1 MRLLL
6 DTHVV
11 IWWYQEPKRLKNSTL
26 ALINDRNNSVFVSD
40 VVIWEMVIK
49 TSLGKLK
56 TLENLYKEIENDFD
70 AMPIKT
76 NHIHGI
82 SSLEF
87 IHHDP
92 FDRLLI
98 AQSVIENI
106 PLITSDKQINR
117 YDLQIIKP

>member
-40 VVIWEMVIK
+40 VVIWEIVIK

-56 TLENLYKEIENDFD
+56 TPENLYKEIENDFD

>member
-11 IWWYQEPKRLKNSTL
+11 IWWYQEPKKIKNSTI
-26 ALINDRNNSVFVSD
+26 ALISDRNNSVFVSD
-40 VVIWEMVIK
+40 VVIWEIVIK

-56 TLENLYKEIENDFD
+56 TPENLYKEIENDFD

>member
-11 IWWYQEPKRLKNSTL
+11 IWWYQEPKKLKNSTL

>member
-11 IWWYQEPKRLKNSTL
+11 IWWYQEPKKIKNSTI
-26 ALINDRNNSVFVSD
+26 ALISDRNNSVFVSD

-98 AQSVIENI
+98 AQSVFENI

>member
-11 IWWYQEPKRLKNSTL
+11 IWWYQEPKKIKNSTI
-26 ALINDRNNSVFVSD
+26 ALISDRNNSVFVSD

-70 AMPIKT
+70 AIPIKT

>member
-11 IWWYQEPKRLKNSTL
+11 VWWYQEPKKLKNSTL

-40 VVIWEMVIK
+40 VVIWEIVIK
-49 TSLGKLK
+49 TSLGKLR
-56 TLENLYKEIENDFD
+56 TSENIYKEIENDFD
-70 AMPIKT
+70 AMAIKT
-76 NHIHGI
+76 SHIHGI

-106 PLITSDKQINR
+106 PLITNDKQINR

>member
-11 IWWYQEPKRLKNSTL
+11 IWWYQEPKKIKNSTI
-26 ALINDRNNSVFVSD
+26 ALISDRNNSVFVSD

-117 YDLQIIKP
+117 YDRQIIKA

>member
-11 IWWYQEPKRLKNSTL
+11 IWWYQEPKKIKNSTI
-26 ALINDRNNSVFVSD
+26 ALISDRNNSVFVSD

-49 TSLGKLK
+49 TSFGKLK

>member
-11 IWWYQEPKRLKNSTL
+11 IWWYQEPKKIKNSTI
-26 ALINDRNNSVFVSD
+26 ALINDRGNSVFVSD

-76 NHIHGI
+76 NHILGI

>member
-11 IWWYQEPKRLKNSTL
+11 IWWYQEPKKIKNSTI
-26 ALINDRNNSVFVSD
+26 ALISDRNNSVFVSD

-56 TLENLYKEIENDFD
+56 TPENLYKEIENDFD

>member
-49 TSLGKLK
+49 TSFGKLK

>member
-1 MRLLL
+1 
-6 DTHVV
+6 V
-11 IWWYQEPKRLKNSTL
+11 IWWYQEPKKIKNSTI
-26 ALINDRNNSVFVSD
+26 ALISDRNNSVFVSD

-56 TLENLYKEIENDFD
+56 TPENLYKEIENDFD

>member
-11 IWWYQEPKRLKNSTL
+11 LWWYQEPKKIKDSTI
-26 ALINDRNNSVFVSD
+26 ALINDRDNSIFVSD
-40 VVIWEMVIK
+40 VVIWEIVIK
-49 TSLGKLK
+49 TSIGKLK
-56 TLENLYKEIENDFD
+56 TSENIYEEIERDFE
-70 AMPIKT
+70 AMPIKI
-76 NHIHGI
+76 NHIHGT

-98 AQSVIENI
+98 AQSMVENI
-106 PLITSDKQINR
+106 PLITNDKQIIKYNI
-117 YDLQIIKP
+117 QTIKP

>member
-11 IWWYQEPKRLKNSTL
+11 LWWYQEPKKIKDSTI
-26 ALINDRNNSVFVSD
+26 ALINNRDNSIFVSD
-40 VVIWEMVIK
+40 VVIWEIVIK

-56 TLENLYKEIENDFD
+56 TSENIYKEIERDFE

-82 SSLEF
+82 SLLEF

-98 AQSVIENI
+98 AQSMVENI
-106 PLITSDKQINR
+106 PLITNDKQIIK
-117 YDLQIIKP
+117 YDIQIIKP

>member
-11 IWWYQEPKRLKNSTL
+11 IWWYQEPKRIKNSTI
-26 ALINDRNNSVFVSD
+26 ALISDRNNSVFVSD

>member
-1 MRLLL
+1 
-6 DTHVV
+6 
-11 IWWYQEPKRLKNSTL
+11 
-26 ALINDRNNSVFVSD
+26 
-40 VVIWEMVIK
+40 
-49 TSLGKLK
+49 
-56 TLENLYKEIENDFD
+56 
-70 AMPIKT
+70 MPIKT

>member
-11 IWWYQEPKRLKNSTL
+11 IWWYQEPKKIKNSTI
-26 ALINDRNNSVFVSD
+26 ALISDRNNSVFVSD

>member
-11 IWWYQEPKRLKNSTL
+11 IWWYQEPKKIKNSTI
-26 ALINDRNNSVFVSD
+26 ALISDRNNSVFVSD

-49 TSLGKLK
+49 TSFGKLK

-98 AQSVIENI
+98 AQSVFENI